1 MGNQVIEKLLKE
13 TEEDF
18 NRTLEW
24 FKKEISGL
32 RGSRISI
39 ELFDNIKVDCYQSS
53 MSLKE
58 VASLSLIDART
69 VSIEPWDKSLMPNI
83 EKCLN
88 NMGMQGNMQND
99 GKRILFSIPISSQ
112 EDKEKI
118 VKLLKQKLEQAKESL
133 RRARDERWSKI
144 QEMERKGEIPEDEK
158 FKGKEDLQKIIDD
171 TESQMKKLEE
181 SKEKEIMQ

>member
-1 MGNQVIEKLLKE
+1 MENQIVKNLLKE
-13 TEEDF
+13 VEEDF
-18 NRTLEW
+18 QKTIEW

-39 ELFDNIKVDCYQSS
+39 ELFDNLKVDCYQSS

-58 VASLSLIDART
+58 IASLSLVDSRT

-88 NMGMQGNMQND
+88 KIGLQGNIKND
-99 GKRILFSIPISSQ
+99 GKRILFSVPVSSQ

-118 VKLLKQKLEQAKESL
+118 IKLLKQKLEQAKQSL
-133 RRARDERWSKI
+133 RRIRDEKWSKI
-144 QEMERKGEIPEDEK
+144 QDMERKGEIPEDEK
-158 FKGKEDLQKIIDD
+158 YKRKDDLQRLIDN
-171 TESQMKKLEE
+171 TEEELKKLEDL
-181 SKEKEIMQ
+181 KEKEIMQ